1 MTITYE
7 SSRGNNYEL
16 TASAIHTNRD
26 SDFHRYSWEA
36 DVTSLQYGEKVNR
49 FEKKALE
56 LDVELI
62 FKGKNKDSVID
73 ALRNE
78 FEYDLKTK
86 NVGKLYWND
95 WYLNIY
101 VIDSS
106 IKEWSNNFIRNKLK
120 VYAPYPFWIRERTY
134 NITGEEEAAS
144 NDLTGKTYDY
154 TYSYTYGKRRINS
167 IEIES
172 SGSVNFRLNVFGT
185 FNSLNLAI
193 GNHVYDIDYSAGP
206 NEFIT
211 VDSRNYLDYEKKCY
225 LQKNSGEVVNV
236 FDYRNPKYE
245 LFSKLESGRQV
256 VSYHGSGKIILTIFE
271 ERSEPTW
278 TA

>member
-7 SSRGNNYEL
+7 SSRGNTYEL
-16 TASAIHTNRD
+16 TASTIHTNRD
-26 SDFHRYSWEA
+26 SDFHQYSWKA
-36 DVTSLQYGEKVNR
+36 DTTSLQYGEKVNR

-73 ALRNE
+73 SLRNE
-78 FEYDLKTK
+78 FEYDLKNK
-86 NVGKLYWND
+86 KVGKLYWDD

-106 IKEWSNNFIRNKLK
+106 IKEWGNNFIRNKLK
-120 VYAPYPFWIRERTY
+120 IYAPYPFWIREQTY
-134 NITGEEEAAS
+134 NISGEEEAAS
-144 NDLTGKTYDY
+144 NDSTNKTYDY
-154 TYSYTYGKRRINS
+154 AYSYTYGKRKISS

-172 SGSVNFRLNVFGT
+172 SGSVNFKLSAFGA

-193 GNHVYDIDYSAGP
+193 GNHVYDIDYSAGS
-206 NEFIT
+206 NDFMVI
-211 VDSRNYLDYEKKCY
+211 DSRNYLDYEKKCY
-225 LQKNSGEVVNV
+225 LQKNTGEVVNT
-236 FDYRNPKYE
+236 FDYRNPKHE
-245 LFSKLESGRQV
+245 LFSRLESGRQV
-256 VSYHGSGKIILTIFE
+256 IAYHGTGKIELTIFE

-278 TA
+278 TT